1 MIKTFARC
9 RRLSW
14 IGVALLCSTGT
25 ASAQWW
31 GTNAAPCANHNCAPA
46 TPFGYFPTRWHQW
59 PGAVYPDM
67 ARPTP
72 AGEEIPPSRV
82 DVPPQNRELEIQT
95 PSTQPPAR
103 SNETPESSEQLPAPA
118 IQPAP
123 GLQPLPLRP
132 TEEPSEPSFREV
144 PGGGGPSFQQSPFG
158 PSGGSSSSPRSR
170 VRGVASEGFAG
181 AGEMRVP
188 QAARPQGTERKDAAT
203 LTIAN
208 SGTARSYM
216 TRISTPDQEPEL
228 FLPSLAA
235 RPLAAEP
242 AGSRGQAGWS
252 SNPLRGDSTGLSAPD
267 RGAVPAVALDANR
280 GNGDSDRTELGI
292 APTLGTRANPLR

>member
-1 MIKTFARC
+1 MIKTFARHK
-9 RRLSW
+9 RAGW
-14 IGVALLCSTGT
+14 IGVILLLGTGR

-31 GTNAAPCANHNCAPA
+31 GTNATPCPNHNCAPA

-82 DVPPQNRELEIQT
+82 DVPPQNRELDIQA

-103 SNETPESSEQLPAPA
+103 GSETPEPSEQLPGPA
-118 IQPAP
+118 TQPAP

-144 PGGGGPSFQQSPFG
+144 PGGGGPSFQQTPFN
-158 PSGGSSSSPRSR
+158 PPQGGSSSSLKNR
-170 VRGVASEGFAG
+170 VRGVVSEGFAG
-181 AGEMRVP
+181 VGEMRAP
-188 QAARPQGTERKDAAT
+188 QAARPQAAERKDAAT

-208 SGTARSYM
+208 SGTARSSM

-235 RPLAAEP
+235 RPLAGET
-242 AGSRGQAGWS
+242 RGQAVWS
-252 SNPLRGDSTGLSAPD
+252 GNPLRGDATPAGAAD
-267 RGAVPAVALDANR
+267 RGAVPAVALEANR
-280 GNGDSDRTELGI
+280 AGGDSDRSELGST
-292 APTLGTRANPLR
+292 APSGARANPLR